1 MELLELRPLRPLAP
15 GPIPHRPRFAVSPRV
30 TAPRRWRRGLL
41 AALPVVA
48 RAATRATR
56 TPVAKG
62 EVRPAQRVPETIQAP
77 PYVAEP
83 EKVRGW
89 WNSQIVPKTED
100 EVQKMRRAGR
110 LAHEALDLAET
121 LIEVGRTTEEMD
133 KELHTFICDHG
144 AYPSDLQYKG
154 FPKSVM
160 ISINEVICHGI
171 PDLRPLEDGD
181 LVNVDVTL
189 YLDGFHADT
198 ARSWICGEGDETGH
212 RLVKAT
218 REALAA
224 AIASCASEKPL
235 KCIGEAVAEV
245 AERENF
251 GIVKTLV
258 GHGIGEFFH
267 GVPQIFHCRNSD
279 NRKMQLR
286 TTFTIEPVLTEG
298 SAEWIT
304 WEDGWTV
311 ATADGGRAA
320 QFEHTVLITETG
332 CEVLT

>member
-1 MELLELRPLRPLAP
+1 M
-15 GPIPHRPRFAVSPRV
+15 
-30 TAPRRWRRGLL
+30 
-41 AALPVVA
+41 
-48 RAATRATR
+48 
-56 TPVAKG
+56 
-62 EVRPAQRVPETIQAP
+62 RPAQRVPETIQAP

-133 KELHTFICDHG
+133 KELHTFIC
-144 AYPSDLQYKG
+144 

-332 CEVLT
+332 CEA